1 MNKSLRLVA
10 LTALVALATLL
21 AACGSHGQN
30 ISFDG
35 HSVTLHTS
43 GEPAATITSRGSLS
57 VGSKAIDLTPVQRQ
71 LLLRY
76 YNRVTA
82 IHGEAEALKQAG
94 IDLAGQAVHKAGHSI
109 KQAVGLASS
118 ASTVDVDDLDAAGDK
133 IDQRAHALCSNVG
146 KAKTLQATLSKTI
159 KAFAP
164 YADIDPA
171 PEVMCSGAV
180 IVG

>member
-1 MNKSLRLVA
+1 MNKSLRLIA
-10 LTALVALATLL
+10 LTVLVALATTL
-21 AACGSHGQN
+21 AACGGQEQD
-30 ISFDG
+30 IHFDG

-57 VGSKAIDLTPVQRQ
+57 VGSEAVDVTPAQRQ

-76 YNRVTA
+76 YNRVTG
-82 IHGEAEALKQAG
+82 IHDDAEALKQAG
-94 IDLAGQAVHKAGHSI
+94 FDLAGKAVHKAGHSI
-109 KQAVGLASS
+109 KQAVGLASG
-118 ASTVDVDDLDAAGDK
+118 ASTVDTSDLDAAGDK
-133 IDQRAHALCSNVG
+133 MQQRAHALCSEVR
-146 KAKTLQATLSKTI
+146 KAMTLQATLGKAI

-171 PEVMCSGAV
+171 PQVMCTGAV